1 MAVPT
6 KPVPPPIETSD
17 TGKSI
22 HQQRDLILAGFEGLS
37 TKHDLR
43 THEWPE
49 YFSINQTVPLSQA
62 SWKSDLDRLESSL
75 LPLLGQQL
83 DSLYGILA
91 KTSLNLRKDKGPKLQ
106 LILELQTEVDHTLY
120 QIFSYATILRAQQPF
135 SLAKSEDHYSKD
147 LKEFRLTKLFYKLHH
162 LMHEVCGLFRCY
174 FFVVAELKLSRKQ
187 YRIQSRKSNSKGNA
201 RMLAG
206 MVSPTI
212 GRTID
217 YLKGHELTII
227 QEEWTMSTREN
238 DDAINKIIKL
248 INNTCAN
255 SEENDDQSSEIEG
268 ILSEPFI
275 QLARSVIPVIKLS
288 SLFYRKL
295 ARTGLSKNIYSQP
308 YTEMSSDQ
316 LSRLSVSVEIMSR
329 EVGGLFTILNRAEE
343 EDEADTA
350 EALTDQV
357 EALRDLFQSNISLVT
372 LYVLPLIIP
381 KADDPLSQ
389 NLKAWLVTWNNQFHY
404 ATGNLI
410 SATQSYALAS

>member
-1 MAVPT
+1 M
-6 KPVPPPIETSD
+6 
-17 TGKSI
+17 
-22 HQQRDLILAGFEGLS
+22 
-37 TKHDLR
+37 HD
-43 THEWPE
+43 
-49 YFSINQTVPLSQA
+49 
-62 SWKSDLDRLESSL
+62 
-75 LPLLGQQL
+75 
-83 DSLYGILA
+83 
-91 KTSLNLRKDKGPKLQ
+91 
-106 LILELQTEVDHTLY
+106 
-120 QIFSYATILRAQQPF
+120 
-135 SLAKSEDHYSKD
+135 
-147 LKEFRLTKLFYKLHH
+147 
-162 LMHEVCGLFRCY
+162 
-174 FFVVAELKLSRKQ
+174 LSRKQ
-187 YRIQSRKSNSKGNA
+187 YRIQSRKSNNKGNA

-295 ARTGLSKNIYSQP
+295 ARTGLSKNIYLQP

-316 LSRLSVSVEIMSR
+316 LSTLSVSVEIMSR

-343 EDEADTA
+343 GDEADTA

-410 SATQSYALAS
+410 SATQSYAQAS

>member
-22 HQQRDLILAGFEGLS
+22 HQQR
-37 TKHDLR
+37 
-43 THEWPE
+43 
-49 YFSINQTVPLSQA
+49 
-62 SWKSDLDRLESSL
+62 
-75 LPLLGQQL
+75 GQQL
-83 DSLYGILA
+83 DSLYEILA

-162 LMHEVCGLFRCY
+162 LMHDVCGLFRCY

-187 YRIQSRKSNSKGNA
+187 YRIQSRN
-201 RMLAG
+201 
-206 MVSPTI
+206 PT
-212 GRTID
+212 T
-217 YLKGHELTII
+217 KE
-227 QEEWTMSTREN
+227 TRECLR
-238 DDAINKIIKL
+238 L

-295 ARTGLSKNIYSQP
+295 ARTGLSKNIYLQP

-316 LSRLSVSVEIMSR
+316 LSTLSVSVEIMSR

-410 SATQSYALAS
+410 SATQSYAQAS